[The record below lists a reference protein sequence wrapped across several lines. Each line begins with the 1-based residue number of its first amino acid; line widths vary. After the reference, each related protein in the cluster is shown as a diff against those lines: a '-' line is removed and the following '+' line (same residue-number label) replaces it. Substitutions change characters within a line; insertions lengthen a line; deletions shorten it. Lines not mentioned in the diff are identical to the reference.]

1 MFPFPLSLV
10 GRRWLV
16 RRREFPGHGAGTR
29 RPGSGLC
36 ARRPVRAPSVTI
48 GPRLALSVLPL
59 GTPILLRV
67 STRFWSVGWFCL
79 SVWCFLFYIPH
90 VSEIM

>member
-10 GRRWLV
+10 GWRWLV

-36 ARRPVRAPSVTI
+36 ARRPVELPPSPSAP
-48 GPRLALSVLPL
+48 PRPLRPPPGDPHPAACVYEVLVGWLVLFVRLVLSVLHP
-59 GTPILLRV
+59 
-67 STRFWSVGWFCL
+67 TR
-79 SVWCFLFYIPH
+79 
-90 VSEIM
+90 E